1 MCVSL
6 SLSLSLSFPF
16 PLCTPQRCRRLRTSE
31 FRRSLS
37 GTRIFSRADGLDSL
51 ARRIIPPF
59 PLILPRSSSSSWSRT
74 SDLRSARR
82 NRARREGRFLRQGRA
97 RGRVVWC
104 CWNTRREN
112 ERVSR
117 SHGVVRSCANRECY
131 ATREPPAGGCLS
143 LHLSHS
149 LSLSLT
155 LSLSLSLSLSSLL
168 SRALFFS
175 LSPAGRDGSDRV
187 EGVARVRRGG
197 RGAEISPRGSVTNSI
212 RRGSKRG
219 TGRGSGG

>member
-1 MCVSL
+1 MCVSLSL

-149 LSLSLT
+149 LSLF
-155 LSLSLSLSLSSLL
+155 LSLSLSLSLLCSLARSS
-168 SRALFFS
+168 SRS
-175 LSPAGRDGSDRV
+175 L
-187 EGVARVRRGG
+187 
-197 RGAEISPRGSVTNSI
+197 PRGETGATELRGLQEYGGEGEG
-212 RRGSKRG
+212 RRSRHGDL
-219 TGRGSGG
+219 